1 MKSAETLAGV
11 HTHTHTHTHTGDLEN
26 NKRIDIIKK
35 DSNIKTVLILDT
47 G

>member
-1 MKSAETLAGV
+1 MKKPETLAGV
-11 HTHTHTHTHTGDLEN
+11 YTHTGNLEN

>member
-1 MKSAETLAGV
+1 MKKPETLAGV
-11 HTHTHTHTHTGDLEN
+11 YIYTHTGNLEN

>member
-11 HTHTHTHTHTGDLEN
+11 HTHTHTHTGDLEN